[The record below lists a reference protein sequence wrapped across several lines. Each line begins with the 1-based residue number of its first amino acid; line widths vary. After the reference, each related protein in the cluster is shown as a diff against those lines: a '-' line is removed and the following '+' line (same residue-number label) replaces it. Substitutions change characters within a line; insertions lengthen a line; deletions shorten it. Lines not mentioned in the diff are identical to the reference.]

1 MRHGSRPPS
10 GAPGWRRLGVGA
22 VKPKDQ
28 SNMKEA
34 MMSKTFVGVS
44 VLAAL
49 AASPA
54 LAADMPVKSPAYAPP
69 IATWAGGYIG
79 VNGGAGVANA
89 EFLDP
94 DHFDAANTKFQT
106 PFGTAGGQIGYNW
119 QSRAMVIG
127 LEADINWASVSASK
141 TVALNDGDHDGT
153 ARFKLDAFATL
164 RARMGLAYEN
174 ALVYVTAGP
183 AIGHFKSSAT
193 FGDRHD

>member
-1 MRHGSRPPS
+1 
-10 GAPGWRRLGVGA
+10 
-22 VKPKDQ
+22 
-28 SNMKEA
+28 MKEA
-34 MMSKTFVGVS
+34 IMSKMFLGVS

-79 VNGGAGVANA
+79 VNGGAGIAHA
-89 EFLDP
+89 GFLDP
-94 DHFDAANTKFQT
+94 ANDGRAHTELQPT
-106 PFGTAGGQIGYNW
+106 FGTVGGQIGYNW

-127 LEADINWASVSASK
+127 FEGDINWASVSASK
-141 TVALNDGDHDGT
+141 AVGLDDGIDNGT
-153 ARFKLDAFATL
+153 ARFKLDAFATF

-193 FGDRHD
+193 